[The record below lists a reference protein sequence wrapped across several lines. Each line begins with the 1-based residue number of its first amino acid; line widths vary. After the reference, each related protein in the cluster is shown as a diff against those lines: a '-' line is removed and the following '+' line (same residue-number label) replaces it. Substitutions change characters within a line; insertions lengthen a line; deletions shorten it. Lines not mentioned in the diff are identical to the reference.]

1 MADPRAYFEID
12 HAGVGGGQWIWRIKS
27 WGDHRVLASS
37 GLFATRE
44 EAMREAGMVRD
55 DIGDNRGIWDQSIN
69 PDSTWV
75 RLPAVHPSEVE
86 AAG

>member
-12 HAGVGGGQWIWRIKS
+12 HAGDGEQWVWRIKS

-37 GLFATRE
+37 RRFATRE

-55 DIGDNRGIWDQSIN
+55 DIGSNQGIWDQSVN
-69 PDSTWV
+69 PDSKWV
-75 RLPAVHPSEVE
+75 RLPPVGPTELE